1 MNLARTRLV
10 CVSIVVALALLAKA
24 DLSAQVSYN
33 VNYDIIRNSVVF
45 IHLVDSS
52 GIVRDSGTGFLLSIP
67 TKSDPKKGYLLL
79 VTARHIADPNWLGCP
94 DLHYTLTVILNKKKF
109 DPKTDESGIIG
120 VPIIIGNWMFP
131 DDDSVDIAMV
141 PINGQAFQ
149 SLDVANTSILVSQLP
164 SDDELKKVDSGWQV
178 VSAGLIAGASGTK
191 RNYPIFKFGYISS
204 IPEEKVPVASCAG
217 SKFETVW
224 MVAASLVPG
233 NSGSPIIYAP
243 PPYAGTRA
251 FLLGVQSSSFLGYDI
266 AGMAPVRYLI
276 DMLRKLGF
284 PDADL
289 GSIANPNGTPPAT
302 AKPTSSQQTIPVPA
316 LIKKP

>member
-1 MNLARTRLV
+1 MNVARMRPV
-10 CVSIVVALALLAKA
+10 CVSIVVALVLLAKT

-45 IHLVDSS
+45 IHLVDNS

-67 TKSDPKKGYLLL
+67 LKSDSKKGYLLL
-79 VTARHIADPNWLGCP
+79 VTARHIADPNWLGCA
-94 DLHYTLTVILNKKKF
+94 DQHYTLKVLLNKKKY
-109 DPKTDESGIIG
+109 DPKIDESGT
-120 VPIIIGNWMFP
+120 VEAPIMGGWMFP

-141 PINGQAFQ
+141 PINGQAFE
-149 SLDVANTSILVSQLP
+149 SLDVANTSVLVSQLP

-178 VSAGLIAGASGTK
+178 VSAGLINGASGAK

-204 IPEEKVPVASCAG
+204 IPEEKVPVGSCAG
-217 SKFETVW
+217 GKFETVW

-251 FLLGVQSSSFLGYDI
+251 FLLGVQSSSFLGYDV

-276 DMLRKLGF
+276 DMLRKIDL

-289 GSIANPNGTPPAT
+289 GSIGNPTGIPAA
-302 AKPTSSQQTIPVPA
+302 AKPTSSQQTVPVPA
-316 LIKKP
+316 LIKQP